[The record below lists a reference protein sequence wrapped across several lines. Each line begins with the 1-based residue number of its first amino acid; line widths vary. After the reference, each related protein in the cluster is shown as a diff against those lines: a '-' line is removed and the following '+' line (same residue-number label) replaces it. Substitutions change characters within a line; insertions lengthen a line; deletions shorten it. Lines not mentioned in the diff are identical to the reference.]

1 LLAGGV
7 VASHDHHKDV
17 HAMWLVVV
25 GINSGITYGRADCFG
40 FSSVKIPVHVCD
52 LDATV
57 LHPHSPDHER
67 ISDDLA

>member
-1 LLAGGV
+1 
-7 VASHDHHKDV
+7 
-17 HAMWLVVV
+17 M

-57 LHPHSPDHER
+57 LHPLSPDHER